1 MGILKVSGLMK
12 AYGSQT
18 IFSEIN
24 FEFGRG
30 GKIGL
35 IGANGAGKT
44 TLFRCLLGLEP
55 VDGGQASLPAGETTG
70 YVEQA
75 PVAGG
80 GTLYDYLR
88 SAYQDV
94 DRWQEKMHDLEAAIA
109 EEREETALAA
119 LMREYARIVERF
131 ERSGGYAVENMI
143 RRVASGL
150 GFENDELDRD
160 LSTFSGGQKTRISL
174 ARALIRQPDFLFLD
188 EPTNH
193 LDIAMTEWLEN
204 YLRDYSGGVLV
215 ISHDR
220 YFLDRVADRI
230 LELENGRLTSYRG
243 NYSEFLRQKAEKTL
257 SLQNAYEKQQD
268 YIAKTEA
275 YINKYRAGIKA
286 KQARGRQSLLDR
298 LERIAPPGEADKL
311 GLAFQPLADC
321 AERVA
326 ELIDVTVAYDEKPVL
341 AGLSLLI
348 RRGEGV
354 ALIGPNGAGKT
365 TILKLLTGELQPR
378 RGSVKLGSR
387 VRVGYFAQEHE
398 GLTSQNSLLTE
409 VMNEFG
415 FGEERARNCL
425 GAFLFRGDDVYKQ
438 IGDLSGGEK
447 ARLVLLKLMLSGANF
462 LVLDEPTNH
471 LDIAAKEAVEDA
483 VLEFPGTFL
492 VVSHDRYFLDK
503 VADRVAELTNGRLV
517 EYAGN
522 YSYYREKKRRDE
534 RRDLPPPVSKEQ
546 KNSEKPRR
554 RQQDI
559 SRTVR
564 RLEEEIAALEEE
576 IAACELRLNDP
587 ESHADPE
594 VSRSLAEEYAK
605 LQQVLEQKYEELLA
619 VSEAQAGESAGGHS
633 PAGPDGALKEI

>member
-1 MGILKVSGLMK
+1 MGILKVSGLLK

-18 IFSEIN
+18 VFSGIN

-30 GKIGL
+30 EKIGL
-35 IGANGAGKT
+35 IGTNGAGKT

-55 VDGGQASLPAGETTG
+55 VDGGQVNLPPGETIG

-75 PVAGG
+75 PVSGE
-80 GTLYDYLR
+80 GTLYDHLR
-88 SAYQDV
+88 SAYRDV
-94 DRWQEKMHDLEAAIA
+94 DMWQEKMHSLEALIA
-109 EEREETALAA
+109 EEREEASLAA
-119 LMREYARIVERF
+119 LMREYAKIVERF
-131 ERSGGYAVENMI
+131 ERSGGYSVENMI

-150 GFENDELDRD
+150 GFESDDFGRD
-160 LSTFSGGQKTRISL
+160 LNTFSGGQKTRISL

-193 LDIAMTEWLEN
+193 LDIEMTEWLEN
-204 YLRDYSGGVLV
+204 YLRDYPGGVLV

-220 YFLDRVADRI
+220 YFLDRVGDRI
-230 LELENGRLTSYRG
+230 FELENGNLSTYRG
-243 NYSEFLRQKAEKTL
+243 NYSEFLRQKAEKML

-275 YINKYRAGIKA
+275 YINKYRAGIKS
-286 KQARGRQSLLDR
+286 KQARGRQSILDR
-298 LERIAPPGEADKL
+298 LERIAPPEEMSKL
-311 GLAFQPLADC
+311 GFAFQPLADC

-326 ELIDVTVAYDEKPVL
+326 ELIGVTVAYNDKPVL
-341 AGLSLLI
+341 NDLSLLV

-365 TILKLLTGELQPR
+365 TLLKLLTGELEPQ

-398 GLTSQNSLLTE
+398 GLNHQSSLLDE

-425 GAFLFRGDDVYKQ
+425 GAFLFHGDDVYKR
-438 IGDLSGGEK
+438 IGDISGGEK

-471 LDIAAKEAVEDA
+471 LDITSKEAVEDA

-503 VADRVAELTNGRLV
+503 VADRVAELDNGRII

-522 YSYYREKKRRDE
+522 YSYYREKKRMAEKRDA
-534 RRDLPPPVSKEQ
+534 LPPVPKEQ
-546 KNSEKPRR
+546 KKSEKPRR
-554 RQQDI
+554 REQDI
-559 SRTVR
+559 GRMVKK
-564 RLEEEIAALEEE
+564 LEAEIAMLEAE

-587 ESHADPE
+587 ASHADLE
-594 VSRSLAEEYAK
+594 LSRSLAEDYAR
-605 LQQVLEQKYEELLA
+605 LQQELEQKYEELLA
-619 VSEAQAGESAGGHS
+619 MAEA
-633 PAGPDGALKEI
+633 